1 MFLTLELQLLV
12 SRNKNNN
19 HFDDQ
24 SIASTYNNRNKCV
37 KKQQCVKV
45 LCCRFQIIQPWF
57 PSCSSKTLKRFRAL
71 KFEDF
76 EE

>member
-1 MFLTLELQLLV
+1 MFFILELQLLV

-19 HFDDQ
+19 YFDDQ
-24 SIASTYNNRNKCV
+24 LIVSTYNNKCV
-37 KKQQCVKV
+37 KKQQCIKV
-45 LCCRFQIIQPWF
+45 LCCRFQIIQSWF
-57 PSCSSKTLKRFRAL
+57 PSCSSKTLKHFRTL